1 MEALRRLLP
10 EVAVVQTT
18 QAGTGSHGRAHC
30 RPFLDRAPARRVLFQ
45 GIVNAVLVV
54 VVHVIANQPPEML
67 FVQRDD
73 MIENLAAGTSGPSFS
88 DSILPWRLDTRPLG
102 LQTGGFQERDDIG
115 VKLRIAVEDDV
126 SDTGLPRETLHA
138 VVGRPTPRSGD
149 GSR

>member
-54 VVHVIANQPPEML
+54 VVHVTANQPPEML
-67 FVQRDD
+67 FVRRDD
-73 MIENLAAGTSGPSFS
+73 MIENLAAGTSDPSFS

-102 LQTGGFQERDDIG
+102 LQTGGFQERDDLRVELG
-115 VKLRIAVEDDV
+115 VPVEERIAV
-126 SDTGLPRETLHA
+126 RC
-138 VVGRPTPRSGD
+138 
-149 GSR
+149 